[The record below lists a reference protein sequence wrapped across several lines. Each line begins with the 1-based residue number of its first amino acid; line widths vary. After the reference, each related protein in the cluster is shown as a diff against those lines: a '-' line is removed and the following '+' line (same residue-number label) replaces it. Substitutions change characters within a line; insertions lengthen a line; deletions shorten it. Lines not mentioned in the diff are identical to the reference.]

1 MNAKA
6 ASSRPW
12 GQVLLLVAACA
23 GAPLG
28 AAPLSAGDA
37 GRAATMG
44 IPAPPKAYFQSLLQ
58 ATETTAPRAPHPL
71 LTGESAEPRPSGHDV
86 FLAYLAQSASSATG
100 VATLHDFL
108 VIEEGALAAPD
119 SSSTPAPRP
128 RQAVL
133 DSLLADL
140 TLALSTLEDAGAP
153 QTFLASRQTDPSAFL
168 TVALQSRPQTELY

>member
-1 MNAKA
+1 MNVEM

-12 GQVLLLVAACA
+12 GQVLLLVAVCA

-28 AAPLSAGDA
+28 AAPVGAGDP
-37 GRAATMG
+37 GGAAAMG
-44 IPAPPKAYFQSLLQ
+44 IPAPPKAYFQSLLH

-71 LTGESAEPRPSGHDV
+71 LTGEAAEPRPSGHDV

-108 VIEEGALAAPD
+108 VIDEGTVAAPD
-119 SSSTPAPRP
+119 SGSAPGPRP
-128 RQAVL
+128 RQAML
-133 DSLLADL
+133 ESLLADL

-153 QTFLASRQTDPSAFL
+153 QTFLAARQTDPNAFL
-168 TVALQSRPQTELY
+168 KVALQSRPQTELY